1 MGSPHP
7 CGPSCF
13 GTLLHVSVGEIH
25 LRLEHTYVFWWK
37 RATPARDADS
47 LQCVIKKTRLI
58 MISHALPGYGVA
70 IFDHEA
76 IHVGC
81 SFRSSLL
88 NGVERQKDNDP
99 QDREHG
105 HDHPAPP
112 STFS

>member
-1 MGSPHP
+1 MYNAGN
-7 CGPSCF
+7 GAGF
-13 GTLLHVSVGEIH
+13 TTKV
-25 LRLEHTYVFWWK
+25 
-37 RATPARDADS
+37 ANPAARHKD
-47 LQCVIKKTRLI
+47 L
-58 MISHALPGYGVA
+58 ISHALPGYGVA